1 MLAPQQTIIR
11 ASANLRCE
19 GASPPCYLAQNRA
32 EIFLYFERLVRKGSA
47 DGLLYAL
54 CLINQVE
61 ESYAKQMKQQTPQ
74 TRQHFLAISL
84 THHSI
89 MNNVQKHII
98 EEIRC
103 RYGRVDSVL
112 PAGWHFMF
120 NQRHYLFLPSPRA
133 DMARICIPHLALRRG
148 CGVAQLSDAVNA
160 TNRSVRFVK
169 AMTLE
174 NGAVAINYDF
184 HVFENHCVGEV
195 VARVVQ
201 ALDYAAGFFEE
212 RVNGEKVP

>member
-1 MLAPQQTIIR
+1 
-11 ASANLRCE
+11 
-19 GASPPCYLAQNRA
+19 
-32 EIFLYFERLVRKGSA
+32 
-47 DGLLYAL
+47 
-54 CLINQVE
+54 
-61 ESYAKQMKQQTPQ
+61 
-74 TRQHFLAISL
+74 
-84 THHSI
+84 

-103 RYGRVDSVL
+103 RYGRVDSML

-212 RVNGEKVP
+212 RVNGEKVT

>member
-1 MLAPQQTIIR
+1 
-11 ASANLRCE
+11 
-19 GASPPCYLAQNRA
+19 
-32 EIFLYFERLVRKGSA
+32 
-47 DGLLYAL
+47 
-54 CLINQVE
+54 
-61 ESYAKQMKQQTPQ
+61 
-74 TRQHFLAISL
+74 
-84 THHSI
+84 
-89 MNNVQKHII
+89 
-98 EEIRC
+98 
-103 RYGRVDSVL
+103 
-112 PAGWHFMF
+112 MF

-212 RVNGEKVP
+212 RVNGEKVT

>member
-1 MLAPQQTIIR
+1 M
-11 ASANLRCE
+11 
-19 GASPPCYLAQNRA
+19 G
-32 EIFLYFERLVRKGSA
+32 YFTPF
-47 DGLLYAL
+47 

-74 TRQHFLAISL
+74 RRQHFLAISL

-89 MNNVQKHII
+89 MNNVQKQII

-103 RYGRVDSVL
+103 RYGRVDNVL

-212 RVNGEKVP
+212 IVNGEKAT

>member
-1 MLAPQQTIIR
+1 
-11 ASANLRCE
+11 
-19 GASPPCYLAQNRA
+19 
-32 EIFLYFERLVRKGSA
+32 
-47 DGLLYAL
+47 
-54 CLINQVE
+54 
-61 ESYAKQMKQQTPQ
+61 
-74 TRQHFLAISL
+74 
-84 THHSI
+84 

-98 EEIRC
+98 REIRR

-120 NQRHYLFLPSPRA
+120 NRATISSFRLPGPIWHAFAFPISLSVA
-133 DMARICIPHLALRRG
+133 AAG
-148 CGVAQLSDAVNA
+148 CGAIRRMPSTPPTAVCV
-160 TNRSVRFVK
+160 SSK

-195 VARVVQ
+195 VARIVR

-212 RVNGEKVP
+212 RVNGRRQPK

>member
-1 MLAPQQTIIR
+1 MLNKQ
-11 ASANLRCE
+11 SAKRNALCE
-19 GASPPCYLAQNRA
+19 RGARMG
-32 EIFLYFERLVRKGSA
+32 YFTPF
-47 DGLLYAL
+47 

-103 RYGRVDSVL
+103 RYGRVDNVL

-212 RVNGEKVP
+212 RVNGEKAT